1 MRGAGDRTD
10 KTRSNTEGSEAVET
24 RRNGW
29 VRSIAGP
36 TSGLYLAMAFAAGCG
51 GSADV
56 QEIPEASR
64 KALIQRKVDVE
75 SGKARSAGPGKAD
88 STRRRRTP

>member
-1 MRGAGDRTD
+1 MQ
-10 KTRSNTEGSEAVET
+10 T

-29 VRSIAGP
+29 SRDMAGP
-36 TSGLYLAMAFAAGCG
+36 ISGLYLAMAFAAGCG

-64 KALIQRKVDVE
+64 KTLIQRKVDVE
-75 SGKARSAGPGKAD
+75 PGKARSPGAGKAD
-88 STRRRRTP
+88 STKRRRTP